1 MLAKKRCRE
10 VPRCKFQSEMF
21 EAVKA
26 FERKNMFSQ
35 NRCILRL
42 EFMCKWKIGTK
53 MAHIQI
59 YPNYVKMSTHR
70 TLCFILQALN
80 YVCIYMVQNCTWHLF
95 ISPKESKLK
104 AVAHLSS
111 LSSLHG
117 AIPRRPRRRRPSTA
131 ELLEGSTT
139 PIHPETL
146 QSMNSLLCSRG
157 SWGRA
162 EVFGVR
168 GDLPGRFT
176 RAFFGLAKAWSVDFR
191 FVSRY
196 CWMIFGRTNAHL
208 FKRMNVGHGWTPM
221 CKIVTMKLG
230 QINDMPM
237 KRCISM
243 HLGDPHP
250 RSCSQSFPGW
260 NWQPTKTTE
269 FILIC

>member
-95 ISPKESKLK
+95 HQSKGVQTQGRCSPFF
-104 AVAHLSS
+104 
-111 LSSLHG
+111 
-117 AIPRRPRRRRPSTA
+117 PFFPSRC
-131 ELLEGSTT
+131 
-139 PIHPETL
+139 HPETAETAEALNRRALGGKHNSDSSGDASVHEQPTL
-146 QSMNSLLCSRG
+146 QQG
-157 SWGRA
+157 
-162 EVFGVR
+162 
-168 GDLPGRFT
+168 
-176 RAFFGLAKAWSVDFR
+176 
-191 FVSRY
+191 
-196 CWMIFGRTNAHL
+196 
-208 FKRMNVGHGWTPM
+208 
-221 CKIVTMKLG
+221 KL
-230 QINDMPM
+230 
-237 KRCISM
+237 R
-243 HLGDPHP
+243 
-250 RSCSQSFPGW
+250 PGW
-260 NWQPTKTTE
+260 GLWGERWPSWTFHQGIFWFGQGLKRGFSFCFPVLLDDFWAN
-269 FILIC
+269 